1 MRQLQ
6 TTDESSLMSCTQKKK
21 KREYLEKKKKKKS
34 SNNCKFELTRVIKG
48 RVNTR
53 FQISYIKY

>member
-6 TTDESSLMSCTQKKK
+6 TTDESSLMSCTQKK
-21 KREYLEKKKKKKS
+21 EGISGKKKKKS

>member
-6 TTDESSLMSCTQKKK
+6 TTDESSLMSCTQKKS
-21 KREYLEKKKKKKS
+21 EYLEKKS
-34 SNNCKFELTRVIKG
+34 SNKCKFELTRVIKG
-48 RVNTR
+48 RVNTY

>member
-21 KREYLEKKKKKKS
+21 KREYLEKKKKKS

>member
-21 KREYLEKKKKKKS
+21 RGNIWKKKKKKS